1 MSSLPTFFAMNRT
14 VVLVTGGSSGIGL
27 SICKHLAE
35 KGYRVFG
42 TGRSAENGE
51 TPHGFDMVK
60 MEITDRDSIRAAIAY
75 VMEKAGTIDVLVNNA
90 GTGMV
95 GAVEDATT
103 EEIIDIFRMITFA
116 HLDVCRAVIPIMRE
130 KKSGKIINISSI
142 AGEFGLPFRGVYSA
156 AKSALDRFSETM
168 RMELS
173 PWNIYVS
180 TIQPGDFKT
189 NINLNRQTAAKGHT
203 VESPYHKIFK
213 ETLQHISDEVAHAKD
228 PIIVARIVDRIIKS
242 KHPKM
247 RYPAATF
254 VQRLSISLNRILP
267 TEMFQRMLQGRYPV
281 E

>member
-1 MSSLPTFFAMNRT
+1 
-14 VVLVTGGSSGIGL
+14 
-27 SICKHLAE
+27 
-35 KGYRVFG
+35 
-42 TGRSAENGE
+42 
-51 TPHGFDMVK
+51 MVRL
-60 MEITDRDSIRAAIAY
+60 ELTDRDSIREAIAY
-75 VMEKAGTIDVLVNNA
+75 VIDKAGTVDVLINNA

-103 EEIIDIFRMITFA
+103 EEITDIFRMITFA
-116 HLDVCRAVIPIMRE
+116 HLDVCREVIPIMRK

-156 AKSALDRFSETM
+156 AKSALDRFSETL

-189 NINLNRQTAAKGHT
+189 NINQNRKTAAKGHT
-203 VESPYHKIFK
+203 AESPYHDIFMRSHK
-213 ETLQHISDEVAHAKD
+213 RISEEVAHAND
-228 PIIVARIVDRIIKS
+228 PIIVARIVERIIKT
-242 KHPKM
+242 KRPKM

-267 TEMFQRMLQGRYPV
+267 TEIFQRMLLGRYPV
-281 E
+281 K

>member
-1 MSSLPTFFAMNRT
+1 MNRT

-27 SICKHLAE
+27 SICKYLTE
-35 KGYRVFG
+35 KGFEVYG
-42 TGRSAENGE
+42 TGRSVRNGDK
-51 TPHGFDMVK
+51 PHGFEMIQ
-60 MEITDRDSIRAAIAY
+60 MEITDRDSIRAGIGY
-75 VMEKAGTIDVLVNNA
+75 VMDKAGTIDVLVNNA
-90 GTGMV
+90 GTGMA

-103 EEIIDIFRMITFA
+103 EEIEEVFKTITFA
-116 HLDVCRAVIPIMRE
+116 QLDVCRAVIPIMRE
-130 KKSGKIINISSI
+130 NRSGKIINISSI

-156 AKSALDRFSETM
+156 AKSALDRFSETL

-189 NINLNRQTAAKGHT
+189 NINLNRKTAAKGHT

-228 PIIVARIVDRIIKS
+228 PIIVARIVERIIKT

-267 TEMFQRMLQGRYPV
+267 TEIFQKMLQGRYPV